1 MLCSTR
7 GPRSADHDFRF
18 FFVCVSSLRNV
29 SIDSTCRHLIGR
41 DPEPRIAAGDLIS
54 ALAGRAPRARAR
66 LSPALHSERP
76 RPRASVKPKRRCT
89 RPPCRPRCRPP
100 ARCPTPVR
108 ALDGRD
114 ARARDPRP
122 PLAKRKIPSRRPGD
136 PIVSTERTI
145 AAPLGVATRSS
156 ARTRSR
162 RRSLDSRGRAA
173 RAVRASDATSV
184 APRPRVSPPPRRAR
198 LASSLSSSPLTPPS
212 RDRALVLPLSPPLA
226 AGGR

>member
-1 MLCSTR
+1 MFDARTAICR
-7 GPRSADHDFRF
+7 PRFQV

-114 ARARDPRP
+114 ARPRDPRP